1 MILGRLDQWQRYGG
15 DLSNSRNW
23 QRAFVALRDLRK
35 EHSLGIWPLHDDP
48 NRMFLN
54 YHSYETR
61 ARADCSWEGHRR
73 YIDLQ
78 YVLAGS
84 ERIDWAPA
92 SEMVWVGGYDA
103 VTDLQAYSLEE
114 RPTTQQCL
122 RLDAGT
128 FVIFFPEDA
137 HRPQI
142 ADGEPQT
149 LWKAV
154 VKVECSLVD
163 GDEMTDEGK

>member
-1 MILGRLDQWQRYGG
+1 MILGHLDQWQRYGG
-15 DLSNSRNW
+15 DLSKSPIW
-23 QRAFVALRDLRK
+23 QRAFAALRDLRK
-35 EHSLGIWPLHDDP
+35 EQSLGIRPLHEDP
-48 NRMFLN
+48 DRMFLN

-61 ARADCSWEGHRR
+61 ARADCSWESHRR

-78 YVLAGS
+78 DLLAGS

-92 SEMVWVGGYDA
+92 SELVSVGGYDV
-103 VTDLQAYSLEE
+103 VTDRQAYSNEE

-128 FVIFFPEDA
+128 FVIFFLEDA

-154 VKVECSLVD
+154 VKVECGLVD
-163 GDEMTDEGK
+163 GDETTDEEK

>member
-1 MILGRLDQWQRYGG
+1 
-15 DLSNSRNW
+15 
-23 QRAFVALRDLRK
+23 
-35 EHSLGIWPLHDDP
+35 
-48 NRMFLN
+48 MFLN

-61 ARADCSWEGHRR
+61 TRADCRWESHRR

-84 ERIDWAPA
+84 EWVDWSPA
-92 SEMVWVGGYDA
+92 GDLVAAGGYDSVMDRQDYLDGESPA
-103 VTDLQAYSLEE
+103 
-114 RPTTQQCL
+114 TQQSV
-122 RLDAGT
+122 RLNAGS

-154 VKVECSLVD
+154 VKVEWSLLE
-163 GDEMTDEGK
+163 GDEVTEAGK